1 MDYFMKVMFN
11 EMVNNVDTQIF
22 VTKTVKQLLFDG
34 YDDPLLD
41 AAAVI
46 KYLVNIS
53 IPFDKFGWFYSVSDL
68 RCFSLDFVL
77 VLDEFTCLLFRDRF
91 QYLHPG
97 RQKREQMGSAA

>member
-1 MDYFMKVMFN
+1 MIKDMDYFMKVMFN

-22 VTKTVKQLLFDG
+22 VTKTATELLFDG

-53 IPFDKFGWFYSVSDL
+53 IPFDKFGWFYSVSSAVLSIL
-68 RCFSLDFVL
+68 RSFM
-77 VLDEFTCLLFRDRF
+77 LLMSF
-91 QYLHPG
+91 
-97 RQKREQMGSAA
+97 